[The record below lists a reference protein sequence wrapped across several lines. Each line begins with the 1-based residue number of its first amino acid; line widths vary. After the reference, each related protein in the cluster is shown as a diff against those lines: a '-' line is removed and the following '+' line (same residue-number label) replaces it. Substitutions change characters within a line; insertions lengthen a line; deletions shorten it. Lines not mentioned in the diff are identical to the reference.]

1 MRTITRRG
9 ALASGGALAAAFGTG
24 TWGPASAA
32 GATITV
38 TALGGIWEEAVRSC
52 FVAPYQ
58 QSTGNTAQVLIG
70 SPPQWLSQIE
80 ANPAKPPIDVL
91 VTIPDLA
98 IAAGRKGLMEKFDEG
113 RLSNLK
119 DIPKPFIDGVEGF
132 GAIFDYG
139 VAGLTWHRERVKNPP
154 KSFAEFVDRTAKG
167 EWQAMLPGIGYAV
180 TPIMGIWAM
189 AKAFGGGVENVDP
202 FFAAVKKMGN
212 NVSFW
217 NSPNDFENA
226 LSTGDADIGVYFDGR
241 TWAWYDSG
249 AKFVDFLNPSE
260 GGSINAIAVQKPKN
274 ANEAAW
280 PYIDIVLGPEAELAF
295 AKKLNY
301 GVTNTKVVYPPEL
314 KARITPWQQAA
325 FPPYADIAEK
335 RNLWVDRWNRE
346 IRR

>member
-1 MRTITRRG
+1 MSLNLTRR
-9 ALASGGALAAAFGTG
+9 AAIALAASLGTG
-24 TWGPASAA
+24 PWRPASAA
-32 GATITV
+32 GSAITV

-58 QSTGNTAQVLIG
+58 QATGNTANVQIG

-98 IAAGRKGLMEKFDEG
+98 IAAGRKGLMERFDDAH
-113 RLSNLK
+113 LSNLK
-119 DIPKPFIDGVEGF
+119 DIPRPFVDGVEGF

-139 VAGLTWHRERVKNPP
+139 VAGLTWHRDRVKQPP
-154 KSFAEFVDRTAKG
+154 KSFAEFIDRTANG

-180 TPIMGIWAM
+180 TPIMAIWAI
-189 AKAFGGGVENVDP
+189 AKAQGGGVDNVDP
-202 FFAAVKKMGN
+202 FFAAVKRMGS

-249 AKFVDFLNPSE
+249 AKFAQFLNPSE

-274 ANEAAW
+274 ASEAAW
-280 PYIDIVLGPEAELAF
+280 PYIDIVLSPQAELEF

-301 GVTNTKVVYPPEL
+301 GVTNSKVVYPPEL
-314 KARITPWQQAA
+314 QPRITPWQQAA
-325 FPPYADIAEK
+325 FPPYAEIAAK

-346 IRR
+346 IGR